1 MATCRWIAGIIPR
14 ALVNED
20 VPGASLI
27 AQFTKLV
34 LMLFFSAMAL
44 TELDI
49 AREIVIIGFSAII
62 ITLGVLSIVF
72 TAVGGKTFVAKIIK
86 SLEE

>member
-1 MATCRWIAGIIPR
+1 
-14 ALVNED
+14 
-20 VPGASLI
+20 
-27 AQFTKLV
+27 
-34 LMLFFSAMAL
+34 MAL